1 MNDDEHDDGQCQTKN
16 ETQICKV
23 DAINFLVLL
32 KEDLKFKVN
41 WIELHTIK
49 IT

>member
-1 MNDDEHDDGQCQTKN
+1 MNDDEHDDGQCQTMN

-23 DAINFLVLL
+23 DAINFLVL
-32 KEDLKFKVN
+32 KEDLKFDLN